1 MLTVTNISTR
11 YRESLG
17 KVIRDVSLTIDE
29 GEMVALIGP
38 NGAGKTTTMRTIT
51 GQLHPVE
58 GSVEFKGKDVTTAS
72 PQTIVKRGISLVPE
86 GRELFPYMTVRE
98 NLDVAADLRGNT
110 DLSDIYELFPVLK
123 ERSNQTAYSLSGGE
137 QQMLAI
143 AQALITDPDLLL
155 LDEPSLGLA
164 PQLVDEVFKAITTL
178 VEQGVTVLVV
188 EQQARRALETTD
200 RAYVMQGG
208 QIDFEGPSNE
218 ILESEQLSES
228 YLR

>member
-1 MLTVTNISTR
+1 MLTVTDVATR
-11 YRESLG
+11 YSESLG
-17 KVIRDVSLTIDE
+17 KVIRDVSIRVDE

-51 GQLHPVE
+51 GQLTPVE
-58 GSVEFKGKDVTTAS
+58 GAVEFQGEDITEET

-86 GRELFPYMTVRE
+86 GRELFPYMTVKE
-98 NLDVAADLRGNT
+98 NLTVATDLRGNT
-110 DLSDIYELFPVLK
+110 DLSDVYDLFPVLE
-123 ERSNQTAYSLSGGE
+123 ERSNQLAHSLSGGE

-143 AQALITDPDLLL
+143 AQALITEPDLLL

-164 PQLVDEVFKAITTL
+164 PQLVEEVFEVVTTL
-178 VEQGVTVLVV
+178 SDEGVTVLVV
-188 EQQARRALETTD
+188 EQQAKRALEATD

-208 QIDFEGPSNE
+208 EIEFEGRSEE
-218 ILESEQLSES
+218 ILESDQLSES

>member
-51 GQLHPVE
+51 GQLHPIE
-58 GSVEFKGKDVTTAS
+58 GSIEFEGEDITTES
-72 PQTIVKRGISLVPE
+72 PQGIVERGISLVPE

-98 NLDVAADLRGNT
+98 NLDVAADLRRNT
-110 DLSDIYELFPVLK
+110 DMSEVYELFPVLE
-123 ERSNQTAYSLSGGE
+123 ERSGQTAYSLSGGE

-164 PQLVDEVFKAITTL
+164 PQLVDEVFTAVATL

-208 QIDFEGPSNE
+208 RIDFEGPSNE

>member
-1 MLTVTNISTR
+1 MLTVDNISAR
-11 YRESLG
+11 YGESLG
-17 KVIRDVSLTIDE
+17 KVIRDVSLTVSE

-58 GSVEFKGKDVTTAS
+58 GSIEFRGTDISEES
-72 PQTIVKRGISLVPE
+72 PQRIVRRGISLVPE
-86 GRELFPYMTVRE
+86 GRELFPHMSVEE
-98 NLDVAADLRGNT
+98 NLNVAADLMDDT
-110 DLSDIYELFPVLK
+110 DLSDVYELFPVLA

-143 AQALITDPDLLL
+143 AQALITEPDLLL

-164 PQLVDEVFKAITTL
+164 PQLVDDVFDTVTSL
-178 VEQGVTVLVV
+178 SEQGVTVLVV
-188 EQQARRALETTD
+188 EQQAKRALEVTD

-208 QIDFEGPSNE
+208 EIEFEGRSEE
-218 ILESEQLSES
+218 IIESDQLSES